1 MGNHQVEGFAQIRV
15 IGVGGGGSNAV
26 NRMIQANM
34 MGIEFIAINT
44 DAQALLLTDAPHTIR
59 IGDKLTRGLGAGGN
73 PSVGAKAAEENAE
86 ELYEVLKGSD
96 MVFITSGMGGG
107 TGTGAS
113 PIVAQIARE
122 VGALTVGVVTKPFT
136 FEGNKRRAAAEEG
149 IANLKQHVDTLITVP
164 NDRLLQVADKKMPLS
179 EAFRLADD
187 VLRQGIQGISDL
199 ITVPGLI
206 NLDFA
211 DVKTIMSSAGSALMA
226 IGEAN
231 GDSRA
236 VDAAHIA
243 IASPLLDIDISGAR
257 GVLFNIT
264 GGMDLTLWEV
274 NEAADVISRAAHP
287 EANIIFGAVQDP
299 NFDGRVKITV
309 IATGFDGVTRPPL
322 SIPVAQSHQSHQP
335 QPSRVPYDRS
345 MLYPVSSAPQSGNGN
360 NNGNM
365 GRQQQQNHQQG
376 YGSLPVTPP
385 PMNVM
390 NHPTDSHPGQPM
402 QQAQQGQPNY
412 AQQGDPRQH
421 PGMPPMEP
429 MRQRPMPP
437 PMQQQQAQEPVSQR
451 PMTPPMAPRAQV
463 QEPVRQAL
471 AQDVSEDFYDLDEEP
486 IASPGSNT
494 HGRLPVPEPE
504 AQPSQRPASDQRQQR
519 PVRRLDQKG
528 LDLPRGGRSS
538 SSGDVIDIPAFLRK
552 R

>member
-1 MGNHQVEGFAQIRV
+1 MVPMGNHQIEGFAQIRV

-26 NRMIQANM
+26 NRMIQSNM

-44 DAQALLLTDAPHTIR
+44 DAQALLHTEAPNCIR

-73 PSVGAKAAEENAE
+73 PSVGMKAAEESAE

-96 MVFITSGMGGG
+96 MIFITAGMGGG

-113 PIVAQIARE
+113 PVVAQIARE
-122 VGALTVGVVTKPFT
+122 VGALTVGVVTKPFM

-164 NDRLLQVADKKMPLS
+164 NDRLLQVADKKMPLA

-226 IGEAN
+226 IGEAT
-231 GDSRA
+231 GDTRA
-236 VDAAHIA
+236 MDAASIA

-264 GGMDLTLWEV
+264 GGMDLTLFEV
-274 NEAADVISRAAHP
+274 NEAADIISRAAHP

-299 NFDGRVKITV
+299 NFDGKVKVTV
-309 IATGFDGVTRPPL
+309 IATGFDG
-322 SIPVAQSHQSHQP
+322 QQP
-335 QPSRVPYDRS
+335 QRHAHSSMPQLQSQPARMDYDRS
-345 MLYPVSSAPQSGNGN
+345 RLYSSMPVSAANSNGMNGGNGN
-360 NNGNM
+360 NGNVSTAP
-365 GRQQQQNHQQG
+365 RQPQQN

-385 PMNVM
+385 PMNVS
-390 NHPTDSHPGQPM
+390 NHPTGPLRQQQTP
-402 QQAQQGQPNY
+402 QQASQVQQPVRQP
-412 AQQGDPRQH
+412 QQ
-421 PGMPPMEP
+421 
-429 MRQRPMPP
+429 P
-437 PMQQQQAQEPVSQR
+437 PMQQRPAQQPQHPVS
-451 PMTPPMAPRAQV
+451 
-463 QEPVRQAL
+463 EPVRQPV
-471 AQDVSEDFYDLDEEP
+471 AQIADDFDDDDMFDFDDEPEEQLGTV
-486 IASPGSNT
+486 GSGT

-504 AQPSQRPASDQRQQR
+504 AQPAQRPSVDSRTQR
-519 PVRRLDQKG
+519 PIRRIDPKVHE
-528 LDLPRGGRSS
+528 LPRGSRGIP
-538 SSGDVIDIPAFLRK
+538 SGDVIDIPAFLRK